1 MLKCDCL
8 VDQILTSH
16 HKHGMDV
23 KKHMLANEILETR
36 NALILAC
43 KMFLPDIE
51 QSPLTVDGLGK
62 SRCSHRHLDP
72 SFVLGPKPV
81 PVPEQH
87 KQTQS
92 PQPQTS
98 AYNTN
103 TSVWKSLLN
112 TNTIMD
118 ATTPS
123 RLLALPAELRLRI
136 YSFALAPT
144 GSIYLHRTPTKRH
157 AVTPSTISPAL
168 LATNRQIHAEAT
180 GVLYTENTVHIAV
193 DAHDTAWPAI
203 NEARTPQPVLQKIE
217 HLCIL
222 LDCTSVLW
230 GSRYGSVDFEA
241 LTALT
246 ALRSLRLRALALP
259 DEVEED
265 EDDDPAAAANAQQ
278 VPSAPVEPTWKFK
291 DFPLL
296 AVEILER
303 VPVTTKILYGLDTSE
318 DESDAAALDEPGL
331 HEPFDKYYTPKYKT
345 TTMPGRSHLA
355 VAREVSAEDL
365 QESLRSV
372 DPEVVDLEGRR
383 GCKAGTVKDVWGGYR
398 NLLRSVARF

>member
-1 MLKCDCL
+1 MEA
-8 VDQILTSH
+8 T
-16 HKHGMDV
+16 G
-23 KKHMLANEILETR
+23 
-36 NALILAC
+36 
-43 KMFLPDIE
+43 
-51 QSPLTVDGLGK
+51 SP
-62 SRCSHRHLDP
+62 
-72 SFVLGPKPV
+72 
-81 PVPEQH
+81 
-87 KQTQS
+87 
-92 PQPQTS
+92 
-98 AYNTN
+98 A
-103 TSVWKSLLN
+103 
-112 TNTIMD
+112 
-118 ATTPS
+118 PS

-180 GVLYTENTVHIAV
+180 GVLYTENVVHIAV

-230 GSRYGSVDFEA
+230 GRYGSVDFEA

-246 ALRSLRLRALALP
+246 ALRTLRLRALALP

-265 EDDDPAAAANAQQ
+265 EDDDAAAAANAPQ
-278 VPSAPVEPTWKFK
+278 VASAPVEPAWKFK
-291 DFPLL
+291 AFPLL

-303 VPVTTKILYGLDTSE
+303 VPVTTKILYGIDTSE
-318 DESDAAALDEPGL
+318 DESDATALDELGP

-365 QESLRSV
+365 QESLRNV
-372 DPEVVDLEGRR
+372 DPEVIDLEGRR
-383 GCKAGTVKDVWGGYR
+383 GCKAGTVKDVWSGYR

>member
-1 MLKCDCL
+1 
-8 VDQILTSH
+8 
-16 HKHGMDV
+16 MDV
-23 KKHMLANEILETR
+23 
-36 NALILAC
+36 
-43 KMFLPDIE
+43 
-51 QSPLTVDGLGK
+51 
-62 SRCSHRHLDP
+62 
-72 SFVLGPKPV
+72 
-81 PVPEQH
+81 
-87 KQTQS
+87 
-92 PQPQTS
+92 
-98 AYNTN
+98 
-103 TSVWKSLLN
+103 
-112 TNTIMD
+112 
-118 ATTPS
+118 TTPS

-168 LATNRQIHAEAT
+168 LAT
-180 GVLYTENTVHIAV
+180 GVLYTENIVHIAV

-265 EDDDPAAAANAQQ
+265 EDDNAAAAAGNAQP
-278 VPSAPVEPTWKFK
+278 VASAPVEPTWQFK

-296 AVEILER
+296 AVEVLER

-318 DESDAAALDEPGL
+318 DESDAAALDKPGP

-383 GCKAGTVKDVWGGYR
+383 GCKAGTVKDVWSGYR